1 MAILDEIENKIKER
15 GVQKLTENNK
25 NKFWVDRTNSM
36 KGDSSIYNCPKCNS
50 KGFYAYLDEN
60 GNYKEKTC
68 TCIRIRSSRN
78 ILRNAGL
85 LNFVDSN
92 NSFDSFVVKTTWQ
105 ERMKSKAIDYVNNGG
120 DKWFFIGGNV
130 GTGKTKLCTTIIAKL
145 LEKKSSSVIYMRWA
159 SDFQR
164 YTFDKDREQL
174 SFIKNCQI
182 LYIDDFL
189 RNRDISTPERILA
202 MDIIDYRY
210 INNLCTIISSEL
222 SYEEIED
229 IDYALATR
237 IYEKCG
243 SYNLSM
249 KRDKERNVRKNQEL
263 I

>member
-1 MAILDEIENKIKER
+1 MAILDEVENKIKER
-15 GVQKLTENNK
+15 GVKKLTEEER
-25 NKFWVDRTNSM
+25 NKFWVERTNSM
-36 KGDSSIYNCPKCNS
+36 KGDCSIYYCPKCNS
-50 KGFYAYLDEN
+50 KGFYHCILR
-60 GNYKEKTC
+60 KEPGGW
-68 TCIRIRSSRN
+68 SRN

-85 LNFVDSN
+85 LNFVDGN
-92 NSFDSFVVKTTWQ
+92 NSFDSFVVKTPWQ
-105 ERMKSKAIDYVNNGG
+105 ERMKSKAIEYVSNYS

-145 LEKKSSSVIYMRWA
+145 LEKKSSSVIYFRWA

-174 SFIKNCQI
+174 SYIKNCQI

-243 SYNLSM
+243 CYNLSM